1 MSMWYGLRGA
11 SSAHLSRRCAFR
23 DYRIQNS
30 TRTKR
35 LTVSAIVEDVSI
47 NSRGMRIVVA
57 GGGLVGLTAAASLRR
72 DGHQVTVLEQ
82 AMEIRAAG
90 AGIGLWP
97 NALREFDRFGIGA
110 EVRAKGHEIEERF
123 FDPGGRPQQ
132 QPAGETS
139 HPFLFV
145 PRPWF
150 NRLLAEAAGRDRIT
164 MGARV
169 IGYTETSDEIRVHLD
184 NADDVHA
191 DLLLGADGVY
201 SRVRAQLLPGS
212 EAHPQSGNFAWRA
225 IVPTGTERPEGT
237 VVTLGRDHLRGGY
250 TRVAE
255 GETMWFIGQ
264 FDAPARTGGKREHTL
279 RLARHL
285 ARDGWHDELLRMIAA
300 TPEDDILENQVVI
313 VPTLPRWTGARV
325 ALIGDAAHGLSP
337 HVAAGGTLGIEDV
350 SVLRAALASAPTLRA
365 ALEDYERLRMPRFE
379 QVRTLSHDIETADDP
394 AEYARRYTA
403 FSHWMLTTSPTAG
416 SIRSQV
422 SG

>member
-1 MSMWYGLRGA
+1 M
-11 SSAHLSRRCAFR
+11 
-23 DYRIQNS
+23 
-30 TRTKR
+30 
-35 LTVSAIVEDVSI
+35 SI

-57 GGGLVGLTAAASLRR
+57 GGGLVGLTAAASPRR

>member
-1 MSMWYGLRGA
+1 
-11 SSAHLSRRCAFR
+11 
-23 DYRIQNS
+23 
-30 TRTKR
+30 
-35 LTVSAIVEDVSI
+35 
-47 NSRGMRIVVA
+47 
-57 GGGLVGLTAAASLRR
+57 
-72 DGHQVTVLEQ
+72 

-145 PRPWF
+145 PRPWL

-169 IGYTETSDEIRVHLD
+169 IGYTETTDEIRVHLD

-201 SRVRAQLLPGS
+201 SRVRVQLLPGS

-237 VVTLGRDHLRGGY
+237 VATLGRDHLRGGY

-379 QVRTLSHDIETADDP
+379 QVRTLFHDIETADDP
-394 AEYARRYTA
+394 ADYARRYTA
-403 FSHWMLTTSPTAG
+403 FSHWMLTTSLTAG